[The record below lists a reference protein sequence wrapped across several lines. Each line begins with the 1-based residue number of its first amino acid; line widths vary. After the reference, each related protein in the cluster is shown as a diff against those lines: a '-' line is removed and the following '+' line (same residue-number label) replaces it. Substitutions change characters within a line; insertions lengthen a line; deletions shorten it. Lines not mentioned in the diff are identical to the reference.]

1 MKTLALLTLAIV
13 PSLALNIPTQQRL
26 FPENDISGNHYN
38 PLSTPSTRETC
49 PQPSK
54 VNPPNDGLHSSQTF
68 LSDDAFRARQAKRL
82 SRAVQIPTTVGDYM
96 KDPYDEAFEPVVKF
110 QSLLEEMFPLVHDHA
125 KVEHI
130 NRLGLVFTFEGADSS
145 LKPLLF
151 MAHQDVVPIDDAS
164 DWTHPPFAG
173 VFDGEWIWGRGSSD
187 CKNVLIGLMS
197 VVEDLL
203 SQDWQPQRAI
213 LFAFGFDEESHGFL
227 GAGAISA
234 ALEEKY
240 GKDSFEFIL
249 DEGGMGLQS
258 LGDESDPN
266 GEILYALPAVGEK
279 GSLDLIIDIAVPG
292 GHSSIPPAHTG
303 IGIMAEILY
312 ELERKEL
319 FPAWLDT
326 THPAHGML
334 ECQARYSPEHVE
346 TWLSDKL
353 AADDPAALGEA
364 VASSRGP
371 AVRYTMQTSQ
381 AADLIHG
388 GVKTNALPEKIS
400 AVVNYRVALH
410 QTPDELR
417 ERAIRLIS
425 PIAESHNLTLRVDFP
440 GVAESTE
447 GDVSDRTLTLSPLSV
462 PLSPAPISPTD
473 PLTSK
478 VWAHFAGVARSVFES
493 HSNPLSKSASG
504 SKPTVVVTGDVMT
517 GNTDTRF
524 YWSLSDNIYRWSPSR
539 AGGSLNI
546 HTVDERIRL
555 DVHLEG
561 MMLYYDLIRS
571 FDAWD
576 GKSE

>member
-1 MKTLALLTLAIV
+1 MKPVALLGLVSV
-13 PSLALNIPTQQRL
+13 PALALNIPAQQLL
-26 FPENDISGNHYN
+26 FPDADLSGYYN
-38 PLSTPSTRETC
+38 KLLSKPSAQEIC
-49 PQPSK
+49 PQAPK
-54 VNPPNDGLHSSQTF
+54 VDSPNDGLHSSDIF
-68 LSDDAFRARQAKRL
+68 LSDEAFRARQADRL
-82 SRAVQIPTTVGDYM
+82 SRAVQIPTTVGDFM
-96 KDPYDEAFEPVVKF
+96 DDPYDEAFEPMVKF
-110 QSLLEEMFPLVHDHA
+110 QSLLEKMFPLVHERAEVD
-125 KVEHI
+125 HI
-130 NRLGLVFTFEGADSS
+130 NRLGLVFTFKGADATQ
-145 LKPLLF
+145 KPILF
-151 MAHQDVVPIDDAS
+151 MAHQDVVPIDDPS

-173 VFDGEWIWGRGSSD
+173 TFDGEWIWGRGSSD

-203 SQDWQPQRAI
+203 SQDWKPQRTV

-227 GAGAISA
+227 GAGSISA

-240 GKDSFEFIL
+240 GKDSFDFIL

-258 LGDESDPN
+258 LGNEADANDDV
-266 GEILYALPAVGEK
+266 LYALPAVGEK
-279 GSLDLIIDIAVPG
+279 GSLDLILDIAVPG

-303 IGIMAEILY
+303 IGIMAQILY

-326 THPAHGML
+326 DHPAHGML
-334 ECQARYSPEHVE
+334 QCQARFSPDHVE
-346 TWLSDKL
+346 TWLADKL
-353 AADDPAALGEA
+353 AAQDPASLGEA

-388 GVKTNALPEKIS
+388 GVKTNALPEKIQ

-410 QTPDELR
+410 QTPDELL
-417 ERAIRLIS
+417 ERAVRLIT
-425 PIAESHNLTLRVDFP
+425 PIAEEHNLEMRIAFP
-440 GVAESTE
+440 GMEQSTE
-447 GDVSDRTLTLSPLSV
+447 GGASDRTITFSPLSV
-462 PLSPAPISPTD
+462 PLSPAPISPTN

-478 VWAHFAGVARSVFES
+478 VWARFSGVARSVFES
-493 HSNPLSKSASG
+493 HPNPLSKSST
-504 SKPTVVVTGDVMT
+504 KPKVVVSGDVMT

-524 YWSLSDNIYRWSPSR
+524 YWALSKNIYRWSPSR
-539 AGGSLNI
+539 AGGALNI

-571 FDAWD
+571 FDNWNE
-576 GKSE
+576 KSE

>member
-1 MKTLALLTLAIV
+1 MKPVALFGLASV
-13 PSLALNIPTQQRL
+13 PALALNIPAQQLL
-26 FPENDISGNHYN
+26 FPDADLSGYYN
-38 PLSTPSTRETC
+38 KLLSKPSARETC
-49 PQPSK
+49 PQAPK
-54 VNPPNDGLHSSQTF
+54 VESPNDSFHSSDVF
-68 LSDDAFRARQAKRL
+68 LSDEAFRARQADRL

-110 QSLLEEMFPLVHDHA
+110 QSLLEKMFPLVHERAEVD
-125 KVEHI
+125 HI
-130 NRLGLVFTFEGADSS
+130 NRLGLVFTFKGADTTQ
-145 LKPLLF
+145 KPILF
-151 MAHQDVVPIDDAS
+151 MAHQDVVPIDDPS

-197 VVEDLL
+197 AVEDLL
-203 SQDWQPQRAI
+203 SQDWKPKRTV

-234 ALEEKY
+234 ELEKKY
-240 GKDSFEFIL
+240 GKDSFDFIL

-258 LGDESDPN
+258 LGNEADANDDV
-266 GEILYALPAVGEK
+266 LYALPAVGEK
-279 GSLDLIIDIAVPG
+279 GSLDLILDIAVPG

-303 IGIMAEILY
+303 IGIMAQILY

-326 THPAHGML
+326 NHPAHGML
-334 ECQARYSPEHVE
+334 QCQARYSPDHVE
-346 TWLSDKL
+346 TWLADKL
-353 AADDPAALGEA
+353 VAQDPAALGEA

-388 GVKTNALPEKIS
+388 GVKTNALPEKIQ

-410 QTPDELR
+410 QTPDQLL
-417 ERAIRLIS
+417 ERAVRLIT
-425 PIAESHNLTLRVDFP
+425 PIAEEHNLKMRIAFP
-440 GVAESTE
+440 GVEESTE
-447 GDVSDRTLTLSPLSV
+447 GGASDRTITFSPLSV
-462 PLSPAPISPTD
+462 PLIPAPISPTD

-478 VWAHFAGVARSVFES
+478 VWARFSGVARSVFES
-493 HSNPLSKSASG
+493 HPNPLSKSST
-504 SKPTVVVTGDVMT
+504 KPKVVVTGDVMT

-524 YWSLSDNIYRWSPSR
+524 YWALSKNIYRWSPSR
-539 AGGSLNI
+539 AGGTLNI

-571 FDAWD
+571 FDDWNE
-576 GKSE
+576 KSE

>member
-1 MKTLALLTLAIV
+1 MKTLALLTLAVV

-26 FPENDISGNHYN
+26 FPENELSSNRYN

-49 PQPSK
+49 PQPRK
-54 VNPPNDGLHSSQTF
+54 VNTPNDGLHSSQTF

-96 KDPYDEAFEPVVKF
+96 KDPYDEAFEPIVEF

-125 KVEHI
+125 NVEHI
-130 NRLGLVFTFEGADSS
+130 NRLGLVFTFEGADTS

-203 SQDWQPQRAI
+203 SQDWQPQRTV

-234 ALEEKY
+234 ALEERY

-258 LGDESDPN
+258 LGDESNPN

-326 THPAHGML
+326 THPAYGML

-353 AADDPAALGEA
+353 AANDPAALGEA

-371 AVRYTMQTSQ
+371 AVRYTVQTSQ

-417 ERAIRLIS
+417 ERAIRLIR

-539 AGGSLNI
+539 SGGSLNI

>member
-1 MKTLALLTLAIV
+1 MKTLSLLGLAAV
-13 PSLALNIPTQQRL
+13 PSLALNIPIQQLL
-26 FPENDISGNHYN
+26 FPDADLSVSHDN
-38 PLSTPSTRETC
+38 PLAYPSTRETC
-49 PQPSK
+49 PQPPK
-54 VNPPNDGLHSSQTF
+54 VSIPNDGLHSSETF
-68 LSDDAFRARQAKRL
+68 LSDDTFRARQADRL
-82 SRAVQIPTTVGDYM
+82 SRAVQIPTTVGDYAV
-96 KDPYDEAFEPVVKF
+96 DPYDEVFEPVVKF
-110 QSLLEEMFPLVHDHA
+110 QSLLKEMFPLVHNRA

-130 NRLGLVFTFEGADSS
+130 NRLGLVFTFEGVDTSR
-145 LKPLLF
+145 KPVLF
-151 MAHQDVVPIDDAS
+151 MAHQDVVPIDDPS
-164 DWTHPPFAG
+164 DWTYPPFSG
-173 VFDGEWIWGRGSSD
+173 FFDGEWIWGRGASD

-197 VVEDLL
+197 VAEDLL
-203 SQDWQPQRAI
+203 AQDWKPQRSV
-213 LFAFGFDEESHGFL
+213 LFAFGYDEESHGFL
-227 GAGAISA
+227 GAGAISNV
-234 ALEEKY
+234 LEERY
-240 GKDSFEFIL
+240 GKDSIEFIL
-249 DEGGMGLQS
+249 DEGGMGLET

-312 ELERKEL
+312 NLERKEL
-319 FPAWLDT
+319 FPAWLDSN
-326 THPAHGML
+326 HPAYGML
-334 ECQARYSPEHVE
+334 ACQARYSPDYVE
-346 TWLSDKL
+346 NWLSDKL
-353 AADDPAALGEA
+353 AANDPAALGEA

-400 AVVNYRVALH
+400 AVVNYRVGLH
-410 QTPDELR
+410 QTPNQLL
-417 ERAIRLIS
+417 ERAIRLIT
-425 PIAESHNLTLRVDFP
+425 PIAESHNLTIRVAFD
-440 GVAESTE
+440 AMADSMK
-447 GDVSDRTLTLSPLSV
+447 GDVSDRTLTLSPLDE

-493 HSNPLSKSASG
+493 HPNPVSKSTSKA
-504 SKPTVVVTGDVMT
+504 KPTVIVTGDVMT

-524 YWSLSDNIYRWSPSR
+524 YWALSENIYRWSPGR

>member
-1 MKTLALLTLAIV
+1 V
-13 PSLALNIPTQQRL
+13 PTCHQPKEILNKQHR
-26 FPENDISGNHYN
+26 H
-38 PLSTPSTRETC
+38 
-49 PQPSK
+49 K
-54 VNPPNDGLHSSQTF
+54 
-68 LSDDAFRARQAKRL
+68 
-82 SRAVQIPTTVGDYM
+82 
-96 KDPYDEAFEPVVKF
+96 
-110 QSLLEEMFPLVHDHA
+110 HA
-125 KVEHI
+125 TVEHI
-130 NRLGLVFTFEGADSS
+130 NRLGLVFTFEGVDTTR
-145 LKPLLF
+145 KPLLF
-151 MAHQDVVPIDDAS
+151 MAHQDVVPIDDPS

-203 SQDWQPQRAI
+203 SQDWKPQRTV

-234 ALEEKY
+234 ALEKKY

-258 LGDESDPN
+258 LGGESDSN
-266 GEILYALPAVGEK
+266 SEVLYALPAVGEK

-303 IGIMAEILY
+303 IGIMAEIIY
-312 ELERKEL
+312 NLEHKEL

-326 THPAHGML
+326 NHPAHGML
-334 ECQARYSPEHVE
+334 QCQARYSPDHVE
-346 TWLSDKL
+346 AWLSDKL
-353 AADDPAALGEA
+353 AANDPAALGEA

-388 GVKTNALPEKIS
+388 GVKVNALPEKIS
-400 AVVNYRVALH
+400 AVMNYRVALH

-417 ERAIRLIS
+417 ERAVRIIS
-425 PIAESHNLTLRVDFP
+425 PIAEQHNLTLRVAFP
-440 GVAESTE
+440 GVDSATE
-447 GDVSDRTLTLSPLSV
+447 GDVSDRTLTLHPLSE
-462 PLSPAPISPTD
+462 PLSPAPISSTD

-493 HSNPLSKSASG
+493 HSNPIAKSDSRT
-504 SKPTVVVTGDVMT
+504 KPTVVVTGDVMT

-524 YWSLSDNIYRWSPSR
+524 YWSLSENIYRWSPSR
-539 AGGSLNI
+539 AGGTLNI
-546 HTVDERIRL
+546 HTVDERIHL

-561 MMLYYDLIRS
+561 MMLYYGLFFLRFLLFS
-571 FDAWD
+571 
-576 GKSE
+576 S

>member
-1 MKTLALLTLAIV
+1 MKTVALLSLAAV
-13 PSLALNIPTQQRL
+13 PSLALNIPIQQLL
-26 FPENDISGNHYN
+26 FPENPLGGHYN
-38 PLSTPSTRETC
+38 PLLNQPTRETC
-49 PQPSK
+49 PQPPKAST
-54 VNPPNDGLHSSQTF
+54 PNDGLHSSHTF
-68 LSDDAFRARQAKRL
+68 LSDNAFRALQAERL
-82 SRAVQIPTTVGDYM
+82 SRAVQVPTTVGDYM
-96 KDPYDEAFEPVVKF
+96 TDPYDEAFEPVVEF
-110 QSLLEEMFPLVHDHA
+110 QALLAEMFPLVHKHS
-125 KVEHI
+125 KIEHI
-130 NRLGLVFTFEGADSS
+130 NRLGLVFTFEGIGTSR
-145 LKPLLF
+145 KPLLF
-151 MAHQDVVPIDDAS
+151 MAHQDVVPIDDPS

-197 VVEDLL
+197 AVEDLL
-203 SQDWQPQRAI
+203 SQDWKPQRTV

-234 ALEEKY
+234 ALEETY

-258 LGDESDPN
+258 LGDDSDPN

-279 GSLDLIIDIAVPG
+279 GSIDLIIDIAVPG

-319 FPAWLDT
+319 FPAWLDAN
-326 THPAHGML
+326 HPAHGML
-334 ECQARYSPEHVE
+334 ECQARYSPDHVE

-353 AADDPAALGEA
+353 KANDPAALGEA
-364 VASSRGP
+364 VATSRGP

-381 AADLIHG
+381 AIDLIHG
-388 GVKTNALPEKIS
+388 GVKSNALPEKIS
-400 AVVNYRVALH
+400 ADVNYRVALH
-410 QTPDELR
+410 QTPDEVL
-417 ERAIRLIS
+417 ERAIRLIR
-425 PIAESHNLTLRVDFP
+425 PIAESHNLTLHVAFP
-440 GVAESTE
+440 GMAKPTE

-462 PLSPAPISPTD
+462 PLLPAPISPTD

-504 SKPTVVVTGDVMT
+504 AKPTVVVTGDVMT

-524 YWSLSDNIYRWSPSR
+524 YWSLSENIYRWSPSR

-576 GKSE
+576 GESE